1 MATRTLTE
9 IFILMRN
16 NAIQSRNFY
25 SEQTVSDTASLVHHE
40 GGEVNNRGCS
50 TQIRIPPDWAESLE
64 EAQYVLS
71 KIQTRMKELSTL
83 QNKHLL
89 KPTFD
94 DSMDEE
100 KQIDTLTQ
108 EITKMFTTCHNCIK
122 RIQHNS
128 LSPSKGQTEANVAK
142 NVVASLVSA
151 LQILSN
157 TFRSD
162 QNAYLN
168 KIKSREER
176 SQQYFGEASSAKD
189 WNYDE
194 WPNNVGSGSEQPTR
208 VMSQQ
213 QLMLMEANSSFV
225 EHREKEIQNV
235 VRSIIELNSIFK
247 EISHMVADQGS
258 VLDRIDYNIE
268 HTQVKVHQ
276 GLIHLQKAESHQKK
290 NRKMICIVVL
300 AVTIV
305 VLIIILIAVKS

>member
-25 SEQTVSDTASLVHHE
+25 SEQTLSDTASLVRHE
-40 GGEVNNRGCS
+40 GGETNSRARSS
-50 TQIRIPPDWAESLE
+50 TQVRIPPDWTDSLE

-71 KIQTRMKELSTL
+71 KIQTRMKELSSL

-94 DSMDEE
+94 DSMNEE
-100 KQIDTLTQ
+100 KQIDALTQ

-122 RIQHNS
+122 RIQNNCT
-128 LSPSKGQTEANVAK
+128 SPSKGQTEANVAK
-142 NVVASLVSA
+142 NVVTSLVTT
-151 LQILSN
+151 LQNLSN

-176 SQQYFGEASSAKD
+176 SQQYFGEATKD

-194 WPNNVGSGSEQPTR
+194 WTNNSSSVGETPR
-208 VMSQQ
+208 MMSQQ
-213 QLMLMEANSSFV
+213 QLMLMEENSAFV
-225 EHREKEIQNV
+225 EQREKEIQNV
-235 VRSIIELNSIFK
+235 VRSIFELNSIFK
-247 EISHMVADQGS
+247 EISHMVADQGT
-258 VLDRIDYNIE
+258 VLDRIDYNVE
-268 HTQVKVHQ
+268 QTQVRVHL
-276 GLIHLQKAESHQKK
+276 GLNHLQKAEGYQKK
-290 NRKMICIVVL
+290 NRKMMCIVAL
-300 AVTIV
+300 AATTI